1 MEGCL
6 QRREWYFLE
15 LSAFCAQ
22 LSGHQ
27 LPERAC
33 RQLELRLLCSCLRGY
48 RWGTFCFYD
57 IPSPCP
63 VPGPMRTPVWMMYVS
78 SHFKR
83 IQYCPPTTETTVVKC
98 LLPLLKAKY
107 SPNRIILKRLSFTN
121 DQCEHGCL
129 LWDSDKQLQALA
141 EEQEAVVTCFSPPIT
156 VLPTTCFFFL
166 KHRKNEAFLFSF
178 SAKHFSPATVS
189 FLFLCR
195 SLSVKDFHMI
205 YEQTVS
211 ADFHSNRHP
220 LFATLQVT
228 IFPWDQPF
236 IANHSFFHT
245 PDQLS
250 PGSGSYLL
258 GPALPRWSPKA
269 AFLPFFLTPFIFFC
283 PRGNAFISWH
293 IP

>member
-6 QRREWYFLE
+6 QGREWYFLE
-15 LSAFCAQ
+15 LPAFCAQ
-22 LSGHQ
+22 LSGLQ

-48 RWGTFCFYD
+48 RWDTFCFYD

-63 VPGPMRTPVWMMYVS
+63 VPGPMRTPVWIMYVS

-83 IQYCPPTTETTVVKC
+83 IQYCPPTTETAVLKC

-107 SPNRIILKRLSFTN
+107 FPNRIILKRLRSTN
-121 DQCEHGCL
+121 DQCEHVCL
-129 LWDSDKQLQALA
+129 FWESDKQLQAWQKNKRLW
-141 EEQEAVVTCFSPPIT
+141 
-156 VLPTTCFFFL
+156 LPVSLLPSLCYQQRVFLL
-166 KHRKNEAFLFSF
+166 KHKKNEAFLFSF
-178 SAKHFSPATVS
+178 SATHFSPATVS

-211 ADFHSNRHP
+211 ANFHSNRHP

-228 IFPWDQPF
+228 ILPWDQPF
-236 IANHSFFHT
+236 IGNHSFFHT
-245 PDQLS
+245 PDQRS

-269 AFLPFFLTPFIFFC
+269 AFPPFFLTPFIFFC
-283 PRGNAFISWH
+283 PRGNAFISRH